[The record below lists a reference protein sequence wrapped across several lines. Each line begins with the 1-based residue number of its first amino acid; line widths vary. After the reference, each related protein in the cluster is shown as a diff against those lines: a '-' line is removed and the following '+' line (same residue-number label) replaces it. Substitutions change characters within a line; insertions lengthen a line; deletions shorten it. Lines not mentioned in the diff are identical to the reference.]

1 LRVQWSR
8 RKTDQ
13 AAIGVP
19 DYAPPRPHG
28 KEREQIEHFSPNQA
42 KTMIELSSNRSEHG
56 AVRIFRSQR
65 RVSHIYMHGDAY
77 QSEADCCGISLA
89 SYIHAIY
96 GLICQMD
103 ARSVLLIGCAGGT
116 LATMLALGDCEIT
129 AVDVNPIAFEFARRY
144 FCLPGSVECC
154 VADGL
159 DYLRGAGRCF
169 DAVVLDAYDGSVIPD
184 HLTSRQFLRL
194 VRSSLNSGGAFFA
207 NVHMCN
213 DADRARNALASCAAD
228 VWPNVRILD
237 TPGDIDRNAIV
248 AAGDVAALVIP
259 GMHVMPQY
267 DVDMIESEL
276 AAMKFCD
283 VSAGSEI
290 RL

>member
-1 LRVQWSR
+1 MRSRDRALR
-8 RKTDQ
+8 K
-13 AAIGVP
+13 G
-19 DYAPPRPHG
+19 
-28 KEREQIEHFSPNQA
+28 QIAHFSLYLA
-42 KTMIELSSNRSEHG
+42 WTMIELSNDMSEHG

-77 QSEADCCGISLA
+77 QSEADCYGISLA

-116 LATMLALGDCEIT
+116 LATMLALGDCETT
-129 AVDVNPIAFEFARRY
+129 AIDVNPIAFEFARRY

-154 VADGL
+154 VADGF
-159 DYLRGAGRCF
+159 DYLRGAARSF

-194 VRSSLNSGGAFFA
+194 VSSSLNRGGAFFA

-213 DADRARNALASCAAD
+213 DADRARNALAACAAD

-237 TPGDIDRNAIV
+237 TAGDIDRNAIV
-248 AAGDVAALVIP
+248 AAGGVTALVTP
-259 GMHVMPQY
+259 TMHIMPQY
-267 DVDMIESEL
+267 DVEMIESEL
-276 AAMKFCD
+276 AAMEFCE
-283 VSAGSEI
+283 VPEGLEI
-290 RL
+290 QL